1 MADREHLPP
10 GPHLHAAGVAGARR
24 RRTDGSRALR
34 ALSRAQAER
43 SPGRRSR
50 VIRRAV
56 VVVGGFVL
64 LAAGGL
70 LMVLPG
76 PGIPLVVAG
85 LGLLSLEFE
94 WARRLRLYTV
104 HHARRIA

>member
-1 MADREHLPP
+1 
-10 GPHLHAAGVAGARR
+10 
-24 RRTDGSRALR
+24 
-34 ALSRAQAER
+34 
-43 SPGRRSR
+43 
-50 VIRRAV
+50 VIRKAV

-94 WARRLRLYTV
+94 WARRLRRYVV
-104 HHARRIA
+104 HHAKRVAPESRPKQIALGALSLAAMVGATVFLAIRGVPGF

>member
-1 MADREHLPP
+1 
-10 GPHLHAAGVAGARR
+10 
-24 RRTDGSRALR
+24 
-34 ALSRAQAER
+34 
-43 SPGRRSR
+43 
-50 VIRRAV
+50 VIRRAA

-94 WARRLRLYTV
+94 WARRLRRYAV
-104 HHARRIA
+104 YHARRVAPESRSKQIALGALSLAAMVGASVFLAIRGVPGF

>member
-1 MADREHLPP
+1 M
-10 GPHLHAAGVAGARR
+10 
-24 RRTDGSRALR
+24 
-34 ALSRAQAER
+34 
-43 SPGRRSR
+43 
-50 VIRRAV
+50 IRRAA

-94 WARRLRLYTV
+94 WARRLRRYVMRHVQRVAPESRNRQIALGILSLAAMAGATV
-104 HHARRIA
+104 FLALRGVPGFGG